1 MRSPRLLLYALA
13 LTLAGASGLPGYALD
28 MRGDTIYMI
37 LVDRFADGDPTNNTA
52 VNPNQYSPDHSE
64 WGKYFGGDLEGIRR
78 KLDYLKTVGA
88 TAIWVTPCCQND
100 PYLLAG
106 GTPYHGY
113 DMNDFYRVEPH
124 FGDWATFDAVAN
136 GLHARGMKLVLD
148 VNLNNGGYTGSG
160 NLCRVY
166 KDGAVVAQYNRDY
179 RNFYHHLGTMTDD
192 KWNDPYWVLNA
203 NIFGMA
209 DLNQDQPPIPPY
221 QGGAWWGVRRYLLS
235 AVAKWVWH
243 GVDAFRLDAAKHVP
257 VWFVREFTDEMNRFA
272 GWLGRPGAY
281 AFAEYYGGG
290 AWDPWSVEW
299 SRQAGAALFD
309 FEIASHIRNV
319 ELENESFWDLWNVIA
334 NRQTAYGTDGEGGP
348 NSNWQVIWF
357 DIHDWQRMMTVLM
370 QKYGSE
376 TAARNRVDQC
386 IVLVETLPGIP
397 CIYYGTEQYL
407 HNDSPGTGGIPGADP
422 FNRPMME
429 SWDTNTSAA
438 RTLSVLSALRK
449 NNPALQFGDIQQR
462 YVTSSI
468 FVYSR
473 QWSDS
478 AVVVALNNSGV
489 AQDID
494 VSGLPLPNGSYQD
507 LLHTSTYVNVNNG
520 GAHLHLEPTS
530 SCVLVRGATGQ
541 RTTADNGAVMVENP
555 DARGR
560 AASTAGTCFDTVAGR
575 DLLSTGGVS
584 QSQDPCAGGSQISV
598 DGRNIPS
605 EFAGKLVATQDN
617 FTWFGDA
624 GHPGGGSELDRLFVT
639 NDASSLVIGITG
651 NLETN
656 GNYWLV
662 FLQTQPEGTNT
673 LSATNGPPSGVMA
686 SMRGTMM
693 DEEFAPNWCL
703 CMNTSGGVLYVDLVD
718 LVNNTCRFL
727 GASAVNSGSGVLS
740 GGVNPNGALAAFDNT
755 NTAGVTSDAGRSIAQ
770 TATDAAMATTGA
782 EISLPFADIRLST
795 CQVGVMVLLTGS
807 TGYISDQ
814 SLPGFGGKFY
824 NPGTPPIDFDRIP
837 GAQYARVTLSGL
849 QFAAQPS
856 VAAAKALPYGS
867 AVSLPA
873 SVVTGQYYPLWS
885 YYIEDQQRVSGV
897 RVRDTVTGY
906 LPDKGQTVTVQGFVT
921 YEGGEKIINA
931 VATSFGGTGT
941 IPKPL
946 AMPNESV
953 GGASI
958 PGGIGLTNTGL
969 LVTIW
974 GCVTDRGTDESG
986 LDYFYVDDGSGVWD
1000 GTYLPDGSRRLG
1012 VRVTI
1017 SYVYPEIGSYVR
1029 VTGVSSVQ
1037 MINGTPRRRVLPRSA
1052 SDVRSL

>member
-1 MRSPRLLLYALA
+1 MRWPRLLLYALA
-13 LTLAGASGLPGYALD
+13 LTLGGAGGLPGYALD

-37 LVDRFADGDPTNNTA
+37 MVDRFMDGDPSNNTA

-64 WGKYFGGDLEGIRR
+64 WGKYFGGDLEGIRQ
-78 KLDYLKTVGA
+78 KLDYLKAVGA
-88 TAIWVTPCCQND
+88 TAIWVTPVCQND

-124 FGDWATFDAVAN
+124 FGDWATFDALAD
-136 GLHARGMKLVLD
+136 GLHSRGMKLVLD

-192 KWNDPYWVLNA
+192 RWNDPYWVLNA

-209 DLNQDQPPIPPY
+209 DLNQDEFI
-221 QGGAWWGVRRYLLS
+221 VRRYLLS

-243 GVDAFRLDAAKHVP
+243 GADAFRLDAAKHVP
-257 VWFVREFTDEMNRFA
+257 VWFVREFTDEMNKFA

-290 AWDPWSVEW
+290 AWDPSSVAWSH
-299 SRQAGAALFD
+299 QAGAALFD
-309 FEIASHIRNV
+309 FELATHIRNV
-319 ELENESFWDLWNVIA
+319 ELENESFWDLWNAVS

-376 TAARNRVDQC
+376 IAARNRVDQC

-429 SWDTNTSAA
+429 LWDTNTSAA
-438 RTLSVLSALRK
+438 RTLSVLSAVRK
-449 NNPALQFGDIQQR
+449 ANPALQFGDIQQR

-489 AQDID
+489 AQDVD
-494 VSGLPLPNGSYQD
+494 VSNLPLPNGSYQD
-507 LLHTSTYVNVNNG
+507 LLHSGTYINVNNG
-520 GAHLHLEPTS
+520 GAHFHLEPTS

-541 RTTADNGAVMVENP
+541 SDPAQSIDV
-555 DARGR
+555 RGQ
-560 AASTAGTCFDTVAGR
+560 ATDSAGTCSDTVAKP
-575 DLLSTGGVS
+575 DLLSTHTAPTS
-584 QSQDPCAGGSQISV
+584 ADMSAGSSGITI

-605 EFAGKLVATQDN
+605 DFAGKLVAAQDN

-624 GHPGGGSELDRLFVT
+624 GHPGSGSELDRLFVT
-639 NDASSLVIGITG
+639 NDASSLKIGITG

-662 FLQTQPEGTNT
+662 FLQTQPEGTST

-686 SMRGTMM
+686 SLRGTMM
-693 DEEFAPNWCL
+693 DEGFAPNWCL

-718 LVNNTCRFL
+718 LANNTCRFL
-727 GASAVNSGSGVLS
+727 GASAVNSGSGVLA

-755 NTAGVTSDAGRSIAQ
+755 NTAGITSDPGRSIAQ
-770 TATDAAMATTGA
+770 TITDSETATTGA

-795 CQVGVMVLLTGS
+795 CQIGIMALLTGS
-807 TGYISDQ
+807 TGYVSDQ
-814 SLPGFGGKFY
+814 SLPGLGGKFY
-824 NPGTPPIDFDRIP
+824 NPGQPPIDFDRIP
-837 GAQYARVTLSGL
+837 GTQYARVTITGL
-849 QFAAQPS
+849 QFSPQPS
-856 VAAAKALPYGS
+856 IAAAKALPCGS

-873 SVVTGQYYPLWS
+873 SVVIGQYYPLWS
-885 YYIEDQQRVSGV
+885 YYVEDQQRVSGL

-906 LPDKGQTVTVQGFVT
+906 LPDKGQTVAVQGFVT
-921 YEGGEKIINA
+921 YEGGEKILNA
-931 VATSFGGTGT
+931 VATSLGGNGT
-941 IPKPL
+941 IPRPL
-946 AMPNESV
+946 AMPNESM
-953 GGASI
+953 GGDSM
-958 PGGIGLTNTGL
+958 PGAVGLTNTGL

-974 GCVTDRGTDESG
+974 GRVTDRGTDELG

-1012 VRVTI
+1012 VRVSI

-1037 MINGTPRRRVLPRSA
+1037 VINGAPRRRLLPRTA
-1052 SDVRSL
+1052 ADIRSL

>member
-1 MRSPRLLLYALA
+1 MRSPCLLLCVTALA
-13 LTLAGASGLPGYALD
+13 LAAAGRLPGYALD

-37 LVDRFADGDPTNNTA
+37 VVDRFADGDPSNNTA

-64 WGKYFGGDLEGIRR
+64 WGKYFGGDLEGIRQ
-78 KLDYLKTVGA
+78 KLDYLKAVGA

-106 GTPYHGY
+106 GAPYHGY

-124 FGDWATFDAVAN
+124 FGDWTTFDAVAN
-136 GLHARGMKLVLD
+136 GLHSRGMKLVLD

-160 NLCRVY
+160 NLCRIY
-166 KDGAVVAQYNRDY
+166 KDGAVVAQYSRDY
-179 RNFYHHLGTMTDD
+179 RGFYHHLGTMTDD

-209 DLNQDQPPIPPY
+209 DLNQDQFI
-221 QGGAWWGVRRYLLS
+221 VRRYLLS
-235 AVAKWVWH
+235 AVAKWAWH
-243 GVDAFRLDAAKHVP
+243 GADAFRLDAAKHVP
-257 VWFVREFTDEMNRFA
+257 VSFLREFTDEMNRFA
-272 GWLGRPGAY
+272 GWLGRPGTY

-319 ELENESFWDLWNVIA
+319 ELENESFWDLWNAVSR
-334 NRQTAYGTDGEGGP
+334 RQTAYGTDGEGGP

-357 DIHDWQRMMTVLM
+357 DSHDWQRMMTVLM

-376 TAARNRVDQC
+376 IAARNRVDQC

-429 SWDTNTSAA
+429 SWNTSTSAA
-438 RTLSVLSALRK
+438 RTLSVLSAVRK
-449 NNPALQFGDIQQR
+449 ANPALQFGDIQQR

-489 AQDID
+489 AQDVD
-494 VSGLPLPNGSYQD
+494 VPNLPLPNGSYQD
-507 LLHTSTYVNVNNG
+507 ILHPGTYINVNNG
-520 GAHLHLEPTS
+520 SAHFHLVPTS
-530 SCVLVRGATGQ
+530 SCVIVRGATGQ
-541 RTTADNGAVMVENP
+541 NTAAKSEEQRSMNP
-555 DARGR
+555 ESLAAAESSGQR
-560 AASTAGTCFDTVAGR
+560 AESTASSSGIA
-575 DLLSTGGVS
+575 
-584 QSQDPCAGGSQISV
+584 I
-598 DGRNIPS
+598 DGRNIPTD
-605 EFAGKLVATQDN
+605 FAGKLVATQDN
-617 FTWFGDA
+617 FTWFGDS
-624 GHPGGGSELDRLFVT
+624 GHPGGGSELDQLFVT
-639 NDASSLVIGITG
+639 NDASSLKIGITG

-662 FLQTQPEGTNT
+662 FLQTQPEGTST
-673 LSATNGPPSGVMA
+673 LSATSGPPSGVIA

-693 DEEFAPNWCL
+693 DEDFAPNWCL
-703 CMNTSGGVLYVDLVD
+703 CMNTAGSVLYVDLVD
-718 LVNNTCRFL
+718 LLNNTCRFL
-727 GASAVNSGSGVLS
+727 GASAVNSGSGVLT
-740 GGVNPNGALAAFDNT
+740 GGTNPHGALAAFDNT
-755 NTAGVTSDAGRSIAQ
+755 NTAGVTSDPGRSIAE
-770 TATDAAMATTGA
+770 TIVDAGTATTGV
-782 EISLPFADIRLST
+782 EVSLPFDDIRLST
-795 CQVGVMVLLTGS
+795 CQVGVMVLLTGN
-807 TGYISDQ
+807 TGFISNQ

-824 NPGTPPIDFDRIP
+824 NPGVPPIDFDRIP
-837 GAQYARVTLSGL
+837 ATQYARVTLSGL
-849 QFAAQPS
+849 QFAPQPS
-856 VAAAKALPYGS
+856 IAAAKALPYGS

-873 SVVTGQYYPLWS
+873 SVVIGQYYPLWS
-885 YYIEDQQRVSGV
+885 YYVEDQQRTAGL

-906 LPDKGQTVTVQGFVT
+906 LPDRGQTVTVQGFMT
-921 YEGGEKIINA
+921 YEGGEKVLNA
-931 VATSFGGTGT
+931 ITTSFGANGTV
-941 IPKPL
+941 PKPL

-953 GGASI
+953 GGSSI
-958 PGGIGLTNTGL
+958 SGAVGLTNTGL

-974 GCVTDRGTDESG
+974 GRVTDRGIDEYG

-1012 VRVTI
+1012 VRTTI

-1037 MINGTPRRRVLPRSA
+1037 VINGLPQRRLLPRTA
-1052 SDVRSL
+1052 SDVRTL